1 MRILFVGDAPTVSTG
16 FSLITRKVCGCLA
29 TLGHEIVVLGR
40 NYFGQPHTYPYPIYP
55 CIDPIALYRD
65 PFGVQRL
72 PQLMYETRPDIVVLL
87 TDAWDIRGYLDGIRA
102 WEFRS
107 NILLDQIPV
116 VGWVAVDSLNTECDF
131 AGLSDSRE
139 PSIVGNAASYLSH
152 LMTWTEFARD
162 ELIRNG
168 YRGSSSVVPLGVDRN
183 IFYPRDKRESR
194 ALFRGAQLADDAFVV
209 GYVGRNQY
217 RKRLD
222 LLIRYFAAFVRGGS
236 DYVRNKAILCIHS
249 APSGE
254 NSIDIRSLA
263 RHYGLTGRVHLAEPE
278 RGNGLNESLMPY
290 VYSAMDVFLTCSQA
304 EGWDLPLLEAMS
316 CGVPAIAND
325 WSGHDWARSA
335 ACLIPC
341 TSTAL
346 TAPFGGAMRT
356 IGGVM
361 DEEATTDA
369 LRRLH
374 FSWQLKRNVGHSI
387 GRVLWYDE
395 LFRKGIEL
403 AESLTWQKTCEGV
416 LEAITSVVGAR
427 RRVSKVT
434 I

>member
-1 MRILFVGDAPTVSTG
+1 MKILWVGDAPTVATG
-16 FSLITRKVCGCLA
+16 FSLITRKVCAYLA
-29 TLGHEIVVLGR
+29 SLGHEITVLGR
-40 NYFGQPHTYPYPIYP
+40 NYFGEPHTYPYPIYP
-55 CIDPIALYRD
+55 CIDPIKLYRD

-87 TDAWDIRGYLDGIRA
+87 TDAWDVRGYLDGIRA

-107 NILLDQIPV
+107 GIVLDQIPV
-116 VGWVAVDSLNTECDF
+116 VGWLAVDSLNTECDF
-131 AGLSDSRE
+131 AGLDDSRE
-139 PSIVGNAASYLSH
+139 ASVTGNASSYLAH
-152 LMTWTEFARD
+152 LMTWTEFARE

-168 YRGSSSVVPLGVDRN
+168 YRGPSSVVPLGVDRD

-194 ALFRGAQLADDAFVV
+194 AMFRNAHITDDAFVV

-222 LLIRYFAAFVRGGS
+222 LLIRYFAAFVSRGGHAH
-236 DYVRNKAILCIHS
+236 DNAILCIHS

-254 NSIDIRSLA
+254 NSIDIRSLVNY
-263 RHYGLTGRVHLAEPE
+263 YGLNGRVHLAEPE

-316 CGVPAIAND
+316 CGVPSIAAD
-325 WSGHDWARSA
+325 WAGHDWAHDA
-335 ACLIPC
+335 ASLIPC

-346 TAPFGGAMRT
+346 TAPFGGSMRT

-361 DEEATTDA
+361 DEEETVNA
-369 LRRLH
+369 LREVYL
-374 FSWQLKRNVGHSI
+374 
-387 GRVLWYDE
+387 DE
-395 LFRKGIEL
+395 FTDHAKDLREKGIAL

-416 LEAITSVVGAR
+416 LEAITSVVCHAPQG
-427 RRVSKVT
+427 
-434 I
+434 

>member
-16 FSLITRKVCGCLA
+16 FSLITRKVCGYLHS
-29 TLGHEIVVLGR
+29 LGHEITVLGR

-55 CIDPIALYRD
+55 CIDPIALFRD

-72 PQLMYETRPDIVVLL
+72 PQLMYETRPDIVLLL
-87 TDAWDIRGYLDGIRA
+87 TDAWDVRGYLDGIRV

-107 NILLDQIPV
+107 DILLDQIPV
-116 VGWVAVDSLNTECDF
+116 IGWLAVDSLNTECDF
-131 AGLSDSRE
+131 AGLSDSRG
-139 PSIVGNAASYLSH
+139 PSIVGNASSYIAH
-152 LMTWTEFARD
+152 LMTWTEFARS
-162 ELIRNG
+162 ELISNG
-168 YRGSSSVVPLGVDRN
+168 YRGPSSVVPLGVDRG

-194 ALFRGAQLADDAFVV
+194 ALFRNASITDDAFVV

-222 LLIRYFAAFVRGGS
+222 LLIRYFASFALRPGHE
-236 DYVRNKAILCIHS
+236 NAILCIHS

-254 NSIDIRSLA
+254 NSIDIRSLV
-263 RHYGLTGRVHLAEPE
+263 RYYGLTGRVHLAEPE
-278 RGNGLNESLMPY
+278 RGNGVNESLMPH

-325 WSGHDWARSA
+325 WTGHDWARDA

-361 DEEATTDA
+361 DEEETVNA
-369 LRRLH
+369 LEQMCWEEFSERTRLAG
-374 FSWQLKRNVGHSI
+374 LA
-387 GRVLWYDE
+387 
-395 LFRKGIEL
+395 L

-416 LEAITSVVGAR
+416 LEAITSVVG
-427 RRVSKVT
+427 VSR
-434 I
+434 